1 MAIPAPEPGLVIN
14 YGYLWHYEREAGQE
28 EGRKDRPA
36 VIVVCVERESDG
48 ATVVT
53 ALPVTHSA
61 PSTPQHAVEIPAA
74 VKRHLGLDDAR
85 SWIVVIEGNDFVWPG
100 YDLRKIPGTGRFD
113 YGFLPPRFFE
123 KVLQAFTAFYAAGKA
138 RRTPR
143 S

>member
-14 YGYLWHYEREAGQE
+14 YGYLWHYEHEAGQE

-36 VIVVCVERESDG
+36 VIVLCAARASDD

-53 ALPVTHSA
+53 VLPVTHSP
-61 PSTPQHAVEIPAA
+61 PSDPRHAVEIPAA
-74 VKRHLGLDDAR
+74 VKRHLGLDEAR
-85 SWIVVIEGNDFVWPG
+85 SWIVVVEENDFVWPG
-100 YDLRKIPGTGRFD
+100 YDLRTIPSTGRFD

-123 KVLQAFTAFYAAGKA
+123 KVVEAFAAFYAAGKA
-138 RRTPR
+138 RRTSR